1 MTLLVDAGAVFAQA
15 DRDDP
20 AHAGVAA
27 VLRSERGELVISQI
41 AMAEADYLVMTR
53 LGVDAELGLLD
64 DLAAGTF
71 VAECLTRPELAAARD
86 VVRQYRDPRGGSG
99 RRVAGGAGR
108 PLPDPPSVHHGR
120 ALLPGDDA
128 VAGRIVHTAP
138 GRRLR
143 SPGLSRP
150 PGVRDGDRS
159 RPDRRTT
166 APGLSRFGPGTSPAS
181 GRWRAQPR

>member
-1 MTLLVDAGAVFAQA
+1 MTLLVDAGAVYAQA

-71 VAECLTRPELAAARD
+71 VAECLTRPELSAARD
-86 VVRQYRDPRGGSG
+86 VVRRYRDLAVGLADASLVVLAARYRT
-99 RRVAGGAGR
+99 RRLCTTDERCFRAMTPLQGGAFT
-108 PLPDPPSVHHGR
+108 
-120 ALLPGDDA
+120 LLPADA
-128 VAGRIVHTAP
+128 
-138 GRRLR
+138 
-143 SPGLSRP
+143 
-150 PGVRDGDRS
+150 
-159 RPDRRTT
+159 
-166 APGLSRFGPGTSPAS
+166 
-181 GRWRAQPR
+181 